1 MKLFVA
7 ASIAL
12 IAGAAPAATPQL
24 DMVGFFTGRTHSE
37 NVLKIIFHRSN
48 SMVVDSVGKMEG
60 KQFVLIDTV
69 RQQGQA
75 PRIRK
80 WVLHLVGPGHFSG
93 TLSDA
98 TGPVDITVSGESATI
113 RYTMEGG
120 LNLEQRL
127 QVIDGRT
134 LANHTAVR
142 KFGMK
147 FGSVEG
153 KIRKLD

>member
-1 MKLFVA
+1 
-7 ASIAL
+7 
-12 IAGAAPAATPQL
+12 
-24 DMVGFFTGRTHSE
+24 
-37 NVLKIIFHRSN
+37 
-48 SMVVDSVGKMEG
+48 MVVDSVGRIEG
-60 KQFVLIDTV
+60 KQFVLVDTV
-69 RQQGQA
+69 RQQGQV

-80 WVLHLVGPGHFSG
+80 WVIHPVGPGHFSG

-98 TGPVDITVSGESATI
+98 TGPVDITVSGASATI

-120 LNLEQRL
+120 LNIDQRL

>member
-1 MKLFVA
+1 MLWLLLASYSASDDLFQEV
-7 ASIAL
+7 
-12 IAGAAPAATPQL
+12 Q
-24 DMVGFFTGRTHSE
+24 R
-37 NVLKIIFHRSN
+37 VL
-48 SMVVDSVGKMEG
+48 VE
-60 KQFVLIDTV
+60 QFVLIDTV

>member
-1 MKLFVA
+1 MKLLIA

-24 DMVGFFTGRTHSE
+24 YMVGFFTGRTHSE
-37 NVLKIIFHRSN
+37 NVLKVIFHRSS

-80 WVLHLVGPGHFSG
+80 WVLHPVGPNHFTG

-98 TGPVDITVSGESATI
+98 TGPVDIKVSGTSATI

-120 LNLEQRL
+120 LNIDQRL

>member
-1 MKLFVA
+1 MRFA
-7 ASIAL
+7 PAIAL
-12 IAGAAPAATPQL
+12 LALPAPAPAATPQL

-37 NVLKIIFHRSN
+37 NALKIIFHRSS

-60 KQFVLIDTV
+60 KQFVLVDTV
-69 RQQGQA
+69 HQQGQS

-80 WVLHLVGPGHFSG
+80 WVLHPVGPNHFTG

-98 TGPVDITVSGESATI
+98 TGPVDITVSGTSATI